1 MTHKAGHVKGS
12 THISDSPGPQEE
24 EYFDPETGEWK
35 TSEML
40 RADQATAIGN
50 MTVEEL
56 KTSLGENAGHKSKEE
71 YEKSLEAAK
80 AAGISEKQYLE
91 ARLTQQRVKNT
102 EETGTNTA
110 FSKDE
115 EWRFEDADTRKEFR
129 LQHQCFLLTYM
140 DKFLGHA
147 IRVNPNGYDYTT
159 CIDGNDPS
167 VFMSR
172 VTNREGVGSLMSAKA
187 LDFSQLVP
195 KVRLYKV
202 EDSGKETQVKFHSF
216 STKPESL
223 LQDKKTRGDDV
234 GLQSVSFDFINQN
247 VAMSERLVEVTVKL
261 LFKSGNDLVSRRPD
275 GFSYLDLFQR
285 SDPGRSHPGY
295 EGYRL
300 KLVVGYEIPSSTE
313 TKNFTKD
320 FLKQIKN
327 LDVLMDLNLVD
338 YDINFRENGVLELVL
353 NYFGTVEEEIKGS
366 KFDIFGNYQDI
377 QEYELRAADEQAAL
391 DAAAIEARNEE
402 KIVGDLSVE
411 DLGYSEMSEED
422 KAERKTGY
430 KKTKRSY
437 AKGRSKMLMYKAIIN
452 SLVDHLQYLDIPL
465 EMMIQAE
472 RDLEEIKVAK
482 FYEHRGRV
490 AGALDN
496 YNIYSNRDPNRLSTG
511 EGKERAT
518 EHEGSVYADAQ
529 KPFYDNLLDKHY
541 ENVDQVLRGLN
552 ENQGFQANWS
562 DIPINSEHGAN
573 YRLHYFYFGDLIKC
587 ILTARHGRDMG
598 RNSLGPREPA
608 MGPYIN
614 DVIKH
619 LRENKLRLMLGPIVY
634 DHTFPSGL
642 KRQILTTMGDI
653 PISWDLFLEW
663 FSENFIRPEVTSM
676 NFGTF
681 LSKAV
686 NGLLV
691 NALGP
696 HCFGPDAPKSEFSQ
710 TLVTAPPKSD
720 GSDAIPGVGYTNGL
734 LGREISDP
742 KVDLLSHD
750 ITTVQA
756 ANAYRSGG
764 RVKMDQLPKSN
775 PPSSTTLA
783 SKLNNY
789 WYLYVLQ
796 RQTSTRRGIRKE
808 DHGDGIYHFTIGQES
823 GLLKAIKFNKVKQK
837 HLAEAMAA
845 NTLSQENGTGEG
857 MQLWRPYNAKLDL
870 IGNPLLRP
878 GHMVYIDPTAAG
890 MGDPRAKNSTS
901 RKLGLGGYY
910 QVLRSMNEISPQ
922 GWKTDVDTIYQD
934 AGTPHNQEAFAAQ
947 ISNAQQAQKAA
958 DVNLVPSA
966 EYNADSPNPGD
977 KPADLPP
984 IDAAPSD
991 PGKGATASTPEPKP
1005 EVPKKEIS
1013 VEEPVLKE
1021 SEAAQEEVFVLDE
1034 PVLPAEL
1041 QEKEEPEEKPSPPPD
1056 PNKITMN
1063 GMNLKWYANQPAW
1076 AQGIFDQYKALLP
1089 ELHASVPGGY
1099 QSLPSSSSAT
1109 DTKHPSKKH
1118 REFYVESLKNSLGI
1132 YSGQKDAKDY
1142 GVVGGYQ
1149 VQANIKELKDKYKT
1163 VDAQGYWV

>member
-12 THISDSPGPQEE
+12 THISDFPGAQEE

-40 RADQATAIGN
+40 RADQAAAIGN

-80 AAGISEKQYLE
+80 EAGINEKQYLE

-102 EETGTNTA
+102 EETGTDTA
-110 FSKDE
+110 FSKDQE
-115 EWRFEDADTRKEFR
+115 HRFEDADTRKEFR

-147 IRVNPNGYDYTT
+147 RRVKPSGYDYTT
-159 CIDGNDPS
+159 CVDGNDPS

-195 KVRLYKV
+195 KIRLYKIS
-202 EDSGKETQVKFHSF
+202 DSGKETQVKFHSF

-223 LQDKKTRGDDV
+223 LQDQKTRGDDV

-247 VAMSERLVEVTVKL
+247 VAMSERLVEATVKM

-285 SDPGRSHPGY
+285 SDPGRNHPGY

-300 KLVVGYEIPSSTE
+300 KLVVGYEIPTGGE

-338 YDINFRENGVLELVL
+338 YDINFRENGILELTL
-353 NYFGTVEEEIKGS
+353 NYFGTVEEEIKGT

-377 QEYELRAADEQAAL
+377 QEYENTIASDKHNVLESLNMVETDAAL
-391 DAAAIEARNEE
+391 REKVKNKEISIFEAKDRGLGASMEEREMMIGAE
-402 KIVGDLSVE
+402 KIGEQTKTRVK
-411 DLGYSEMSEED
+411 YS
-422 KAERKTGY
+422 
-430 KKTKRSY
+430 
-437 AKGRSKMLMYKAIIN
+437 KGRSKMLMYKAIIN

-465 EMMIQAE
+465 EMMIGAE
-472 RDLEEIKVAK
+472 HDLEGIKLAK

-490 AGALDN
+490 PGALDN

-511 EGKERAT
+511 KGGERAK
-518 EHEGSVYADAQ
+518 EHEGSTYADAQ
-529 KPFYDNLLDKHY
+529 KPFYSNVLDKDY

-562 DIPINSEHGAN
+562 DVPINSKEGAN

-587 ILTARHGRDMG
+587 ILTARHQRDMG

-614 DVIKH
+614 DVIRH

-710 TLVTAPPKSD
+710 TLVTVPPKSD
-720 GSDAIPGVGYTNGL
+720 GTDAIAGVGYTNGL
-734 LGREISDP
+734 LGRETSDP
-742 KVDLLSHD
+742 KADLLSHD

-764 RVKMDQLPKSN
+764 RIKMDQLPKSN

-796 RQTSTRRGIRKE
+796 KQTSTRRGIRSE
-808 DHGDGIYHFTIGQES
+808 DHGDGIYHFTVGQES

-910 QVLRSMNEISPQ
+910 QVLRSMNEISAQ

-934 AGTPHNQEAFAAQ
+934 AGIPHTQEAMSAQ
-947 ISNAQQAQKAA
+947 ISNAQQVQKAA
-958 DVNLVPSA
+958 DVNLAPSA
-966 EYNADSPNPGD
+966 EYNADSPSPED
-977 KPADLPP
+977 KPTDLQP

-991 PGKGATASTPEPKP
+991 QGKGATASKTTPKYRGSKKNVSVEDTKLETA
-1005 EVPKKEIS
+1005 EVTQADKAAEEKAAAEKKAAALKALAEQEEMDVIEIQKKLLAESGGKVWKTPKK
-1013 VEEPVLKE
+1013 
-1021 SEAAQEEVFVLDE
+1021 AAGGKCTGPDDEVYMPNAGTFGTYGWVKCSDLDE
-1034 PVLPAEL
+1034 EDF
-1041 QEKEEPEEKPSPPPD
+1041 EE
-1056 PNKITMN
+1056 
-1063 GMNLKWYANQPAW
+1063 
-1076 AQGIFDQYKALLP
+1076 
-1089 ELHASVPGGY
+1089 
-1099 QSLPSSSSAT
+1099 
-1109 DTKHPSKKH
+1109 
-1118 REFYVESLKNSLGI
+1118 
-1132 YSGQKDAKDY
+1132 
-1142 GVVGGYQ
+1142 
-1149 VQANIKELKDKYKT
+1149 
-1163 VDAQGYWV
+1163 